1 MSKNITKKDNIKYA
15 LSANDAFVGAV
26 EPGEIFR
33 VECAININDG
43 VITHVGQQL
52 KADDV
57 HIPFVNGA
65 TGPIEVHGA
74 KAGDML
80 TVEVLDM
87 KVEGLGFSSL
97 WPGIG
102 IFPDWVRKR
111 EFGIKTQVVEV
122 RDGIVHWDERLKLP
136 VRPMIGVAGVAPL
149 HGAVLT
155 VDNGPH
161 GGNLDVQ
168 EITTGSKVMFRVQHD
183 GAHLFL
189 GDCHAIQGDGECV
202 GMGAVEIAAE
212 LRIRVGLSK
221 APARMTWPRIETATH
236 YGVDRLRAAARGR
249 HAHRLRGADL
259 LDGGRLG
266 HRGARR
272 VPFARPGRR
281 GALHADGQPQV
292 QLHLHDQEGH
302 PGVLSLIRRTILA
315 TDQPAGCTIS

>member
-1 MSKNITKKDNIKYA
+1 MTITKKDNIKYA
-15 LSANDAFVGAV
+15 LSANDAFIGAV
-26 EPGEIFR
+26 EPGEIFE

-74 KAGDML
+74 VPGDML

-122 RDGIVHWDERLKLP
+122 KDGIVHWDDRLKLP
-136 VRPMIGVAGVAPL
+136 IRPMIGVAGVAPL

-168 EITTGSKVMFRVQHD
+168 EITAGNKVMFRVQHD

-212 LRIRVGLSK
+212 LRIRVELSR

-236 YGVDRLRAAARGR
+236 YGVIGC
-249 HAHRLRGADL
+249 
-259 LDGGRLG
+259 
-266 HRGARR
+266 
-272 VPFARPGRR
+272 ARPLEDAMRIAFEELIYWMEDDWGIP
-281 GALHADGQPQV
+281 APDAYLLLAQV
-292 QLHLHDQEGH
+292 AEARCTQMVN
-302 PGVLSLIRRTILA
+302 PKYSYICTIRKDILA
-315 TDQPAGCTIS
+315 CYR

>member
-1 MSKNITKKDNIKYA
+1 MSKKITKKDNIKYA
-15 LSANDAFVGAV
+15 LSANDAFIGAV
-26 EPGEIFR
+26 EPGEIFE

-102 IFPDWVRKR
+102 IFPDWVRRR

-122 RDGIVHWDERLKLP
+122 KDGIVHWDDKLKLP

-168 EITTGSKVMFRVQHD
+168 EVSPGNTIMFRLHRE
-183 GAHLFL
+183 GGHLFL
-189 GDCHAIQGDGECV
+189 GDCHAIQGDGECN
-202 GMGAVEIAAE
+202 GMGAIEIAAV
-212 LRIRVGLSK
+212 LTVRVHLQP
-221 APARMTWPRIETATH
+221 APKRMTWPRVETPTH
-236 YGVDRLRAAARGR
+236 ICT
-249 HAHRLRGADL
+249 
-259 LDGGRLG
+259 LG
-266 HRGARR
+266 C
-272 VPFARPGRR
+272 ARPLEDAMRTAFEEMVYWMEDDFGVP
-281 GALHADGQPQV
+281 APEAYMLLGQIAEARCTQMVNPKFTYICKV
-292 QLHLHDQEGH
+292 SKD
-302 PGVLSLIRRTILA
+302 ILQA
-315 TDQPAGCTIS
+315 YR

>member
-1 MSKNITKKDNIKYA
+1 MSKKITKKGNIKYA
-15 LSANDAFVGAV
+15 LSAGDAFVGAV
-26 EPGEIFR
+26 EPGEIFE

-52 KADDV
+52 RPDDV

-87 KVEGLGFSSL
+87 KVEGIGFSSL

-102 IFPDWVRKR
+102 IFPDWVRHH
-111 EFGIKTQVVEV
+111 EFGIKTQAVEV
-122 RDGIVHWDERLKLP
+122 RDGIVHWDDKLKLP
-136 VRPMIGVAGVAPL
+136 IRPMIGVAGVAPL

-168 EITTGSKVMFRVQHD
+168 EITTGNTVMFRVQHE

-212 LRIRVGLSK
+212 LRIRVKLSK
-221 APARMTWPRIETATH
+221 APARMTWPRVETATH
-236 YGVDRLRAAARGR
+236 YGVIGC
-249 HAHRLRGADL
+249 
-259 LDGGRLG
+259 
-266 HRGARR
+266 
-272 VPFARPGRR
+272 ARPLEDAMRIAFEELIFWMEDDWGIP
-281 GALHADGQPQV
+281 APDAYLLLAQV
-292 QLHLHDQEGH
+292 AEARCTQMVN
-302 PGVLSLIRRTILA
+302 PKYSYI
-315 TDQPAGCTIS
+315 CTIRKDILNCYR

>member
-1 MSKNITKKDNIKYA
+1 MSKKITKKDNIKYA
-15 LSANDAFVGAV
+15 LSANDAFIGAV
-26 EPGEIFR
+26 EPGEIFE

-102 IFPDWVRKR
+102 IFPDWVRRR

-122 RDGIVHWDERLKLP
+122 KDGIVHWDDKLKLP

-168 EITTGSKVMFRVQHD
+168 EITAGNKVMFRVQHE

-221 APARMTWPRIETATH
+221 APARMTWPRLETATH
-236 YGVDRLRAAARGR
+236 YGVIGC
-249 HAHRLRGADL
+249 
-259 LDGGRLG
+259 
-266 HRGARR
+266 
-272 VPFARPGRR
+272 ARPLEDAMRIAFEELIYWMEDWGI
-281 GALHADGQPQV
+281 AAPDAYLLLAQV
-292 QLHLHDQEGH
+292 AEARCTQMVN
-302 PGVLSLIRRTILA
+302 PKYSYICTIRKEILA
-315 TDQPAGCTIS
+315 AYR

>member
-1 MSKNITKKDNIKYA
+1 MTKITKKDNIKYA
-15 LSANDAFVGAV
+15 LSAHDAFIAAV
-26 EPGEIFR
+26 EPGEIFE

-74 KAGDML
+74 APGDML

-87 KVEGLGFSSL
+87 QVEGIGFSSL

-111 EFGIKTQVVEV
+111 EFGIKTQAVEV
-122 RDGIVHWDERLKLP
+122 KNGIVHWDDRLKLP

-155 VDNGPH
+155 IDNGPH

-168 EITTGSKVMFRVQHD
+168 EITTGNKVMFRVQHK

-212 LRIRVGLSK
+212 LRIRVGLSQ
-221 APARMTWPRIETATH
+221 APARMTWPRVETPTH
-236 YGVDRLRAAARGR
+236 YGVIGC
-249 HAHRLRGADL
+249 
-259 LDGGRLG
+259 
-266 HRGARR
+266 
-272 VPFARPGRR
+272 ARPLEDAMRI
-281 GALHADGQPQV
+281 AFEELIYWMADDWGIPEPDAYLLLAQV
-292 QLHLHDQEGH
+292 AEARCTQMVN
-302 PGVLSLIRRTILA
+302 PKYSYI
-315 TDQPAGCTIS
+315 CTIRKDILDCYR

>member
-1 MSKNITKKDNIKYA
+1 MSKKITKKDNIKYA
-15 LSANDAFVGAV
+15 LSANDAFIGAV
-26 EPGEIFR
+26 DPGETFE

-65 TGPIEVHGA
+65 TGPIEVQGA
-74 KAGDML
+74 APGDML
-80 TVEVLDM
+80 TVEVLGM
-87 KVEGLGFSSL
+87 KVEGIGFSSL

-102 IFPDWVRKR
+102 IFPDWVRHH
-111 EFGIKTQVVEV
+111 EFGIKTQAVEV
-122 RDGIVHWDERLKLP
+122 KDGIVHWDDRLKLP

-155 VDNGPH
+155 IDNGPH

-168 EITTGSKVMFRVQHD
+168 EITTGNKVMFQVQHE

-212 LRIRVGLSK
+212 LRIRVGLSR
-221 APARMTWPRIETATH
+221 APARMTWPRVETATH
-236 YGVDRLRAAARGR
+236 YGAIGC
-249 HAHRLRGADL
+249 
-259 LDGGRLG
+259 
-266 HRGARR
+266 
-272 VPFARPGRR
+272 ARPLEDAMRIAFEELIYWMEDDWGIP
-281 GALHADGQPQV
+281 APDAYLLLAQV
-292 QLHLHDQEGH
+292 AEARCTQMVN
-302 PGVLSLIRRTILA
+302 PKYSYICTIRKDILA
-315 TDQPAGCTIS
+315 AYR